1 MKHLITFILIIFSFV
16 SFSQKENII
25 DTNKICLPSTVAK
38 KMVLDLNELD
48 RLKENEKLTKNEI
61 IELENK
67 IIKQDSII
75 SKLEQKDINNQ
86 LIINGVEEKYKLV
99 EQDNKDLRN
108 KLKWGEIKN
117 NIIEIVSGAILTSV
131 VYIELFK

>member
-1 MKHLITFILIIFSFV
+1 MKYIITFILILFCFV
-16 SFSQKENII
+16 SFSQKENNI
-25 DTNKICLPSTVAK
+25 DTNEICLPSTVAK

-61 IELENK
+61 LELENK
-67 IIKQDSII
+67 VIKQDSII
-75 SKLEQKDINNQ
+75 SKLVQKDINNQ

-131 VYIELFK
+131 IYIELFK